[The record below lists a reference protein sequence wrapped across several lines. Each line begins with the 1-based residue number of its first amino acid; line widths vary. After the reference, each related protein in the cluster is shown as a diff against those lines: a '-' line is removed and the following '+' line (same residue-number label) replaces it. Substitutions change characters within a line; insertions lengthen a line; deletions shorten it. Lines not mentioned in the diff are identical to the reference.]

1 MSTTTKPPGTYAD
14 LLADITALQDIA
26 DTRKKELIAA
36 ARFMAE
42 KVIALGIAAP
52 IGIAMLNSKLASISA
67 TTFGLKRASLQN
79 IKSRFRSAL
88 KLTGREV
95 MPGKHTTALTPEWQ
109 AVMTLIPTKRRARP
123 ISRLAHFASERGWR
137 PSEMDDEKMAIFET
151 GLKSAIT
158 PHAGQVYRRTCKAL
172 NDFAAQV
179 EGWPISPVPPPEPCA
194 AKSLIWSEL
203 PSHLTSEAEAL
214 FEAKRKSATGVP
226 SLLSFETMAEF
237 AAAEASGQGKP
248 WADATVGNYRYAL
261 QRHLSVLVRTG
272 LIDTVEDMRAA
283 LNANLVLASVK
294 YIINQDGRLRWMHFR
309 IAAALT
315 TIGSAVG
322 IGDYDLKA
330 LRVLE
335 MNIHKKLGGGGTGLS
350 EKANKVLAATANP
363 ETRFKLLT
371 LPQTL
376 MTEAIKIAEEKP
388 ARAARTMRSAAAL
401 EILIVAAIRMKNL
414 LALRL
419 DKHFLNWA
427 DASAKK
433 LVVLIPG
440 SDIKGGKG
448 ITFELPAPSSTV
460 IRTYVIEYRGK
471 LPGAET
477 PWLFPGTKGSHLDK
491 TTIGEQLQRSVL
503 EKVGIKIHMHAF
515 RHVMAQILLDA
526 YPTAYQTVSTILGHS
541 SLDTTTKY
549 YSAVDQKKA
558 MQVYDDLIANL
569 RGGKT
574 KKKQS

>member
-1 MSTTTKPPGTYAD
+1 MTTTTKPSGTYAD
-14 LLADITALQDIA
+14 LLDDITALQDIA
-26 DTRKKELIAA
+26 DTKKKELIAA

-52 IGIAMLNSKLASISA
+52 IDIAMLNSKLASISA
-67 TTFGLKRASLQN
+67 TTFGLKKASFQN

-88 KLTGREV
+88 KLTGRDV
-95 MPGKHTTALTPEWQ
+95 MPGKHTSPLTPEWQ
-109 AVMTLIPTKRRARP
+109 AVITLIPTKKRARP
-123 ISRLAHFASERGWR
+123 ISRLAHFASKRGWS
-137 PSEMDDEKMAIFET
+137 PSEIDDEKMALFEI

-158 PHAGQVYRRTCKAL
+158 PHAAQVYGRTCKAL

-179 EGWPISPVPPPEPCA
+179 EGWPIPAVTPPTPSA
-194 AKSLIWSEL
+194 AKSVTWSEL
-203 PSHLTSEAEAL
+203 PEHLTSEAETL

-226 SLLSFETMAEF
+226 SLLSFETIAEF
-237 AAAEASGQGKP
+237 TAAEASGQGRP

-261 QRHLSVLVRTG
+261 QRHLSVLVRIG
-272 LIDTVEDMRAA
+272 PIDTVKDLRAA

-294 YIINQDGRLRWMHFR
+294 YIINQDGRLCWMHFR

-315 TIGSAVG
+315 AIGSAVG
-322 IGDYDLKA
+322 LGDHDLKA
-330 LRVLE
+330 LRALE
-335 MNIHKKLGGGGTGLS
+335 MNIHKKLGGGSTGLS

-376 MTEAIKIAEEKP
+376 MTEAIKIAKDKP

-427 DASAKK
+427 DSSADK
-433 LVVLIPG
+433 LIVLIPG
-440 SDIKGGKG
+440 SETKGGKG
-448 ITFELPAPSSTV
+448 ITFELPAPSSTL
-460 IRTYVIEYRGK
+460 IRTYVIKYRGR
-471 LPGAET
+471 LPGAES

-491 TTIGEQLQRSVL
+491 TTIREQLQRSVL

-549 YSAVDQKKA
+549 YSSVDQKKA

-569 RGGKT
+569 RGGKKN
-574 KKKQS
+574 KKS